1 MRNLVLNLPSDEYC
15 ADLGAALEAQ
25 QHESLFNL
33 IDLRTGWKI
42 DLIFRK
48 SRLFSR
54 QEFARRQSLD
64 LQGRRLYVASVEDV
78 IVAKLEWA
86 MLAKSQRQIEDTA
99 AILRLRWEALDRP
112 YRERR
117 ISDLGL
123 EDRWSIARRAAGLPE
138 ASG

>member
-1 MRNLVLNLPSDEYC
+1 MNTC
-15 ADLGAALEAQ
+15 ADLDAALEAQ

-64 LQGRRLYVASVEDV
+64 LQGRRLYGASVEDV

-123 EDRWSIARRAAGLPE
+123 EDQWSLARRAAGLPE